1 MTMYIGEL
9 SKKTGVSVKAIR
21 HYEDIALIKS
31 PQRDGKYRVYDDS
44 YIQVLGMIKAAKGLG
59 FTLEELRTIA
69 KAKTQ
74 EGLVPMDLLKAEL
87 QKKRADILIKK
98 AELEKRLEEMDE
110 LEISVQHY
118 NQCLLENI
126 NQ

>member
-1 MTMYIGEL
+1 MYIGEL

-44 YIQVLGMIKAAKGLG
+44 YIQVLGMIKTAKGLG
-59 FTLEELRTIA
+59 FTLEELRIIA
-69 KAKTQ
+69 KARSQ

-87 QKKRADILIKK
+87 QKKRTDIFIKK

>member
-1 MTMYIGEL
+1 MYIGEL

-44 YIQVLGMIKAAKGLG
+44 YVQVLGMIKAAKGLG

-69 KAKTQ
+69 KAKSQ

-87 QKKRADILIKK
+87 QKKRTNILIKK

>member
-1 MTMYIGEL
+1 MYIGEL

-31 PQRDGKYRVYDDS
+31 PLRDGKYRVYDDS
-44 YIQVLGMIKAAKGLG
+44 YIQVLGMIKTAKGLG

-87 QKKRADILIKK
+87 QKKRTDILIKK

-126 NQ
+126 NK

>member
-1 MTMYIGEL
+1 MYIGEL

-87 QKKRADILIKK
+87 QKKRTDILVKK
-98 AELEKRLEEMDE
+98 AELEKRLKEMDE

>member
-1 MTMYIGEL
+1 MYIGEL

-44 YIQVLGMIKAAKGLG
+44 YIQVLGMIKTAKGLG

-87 QKKRADILIKK
+87 QKKRTDILVKK

>member
-1 MTMYIGEL
+1 MYIGEL

-87 QKKRADILIKK
+87 QKKRTDILVKK

>member
-1 MTMYIGEL
+1 MYIGEL

-87 QKKRADILIKK
+87 QKKRTDILIKK

-126 NQ
+126 KQ

>member
-1 MTMYIGEL
+1 MYIGEL

-87 QKKRADILIKK
+87 QKKRTDILIKK

>member
-1 MTMYIGEL
+1 MYIGEL

-69 KAKTQ
+69 KAKSQ

-87 QKKRADILIKK
+87 QKKRTNILIKK

>member
-1 MTMYIGEL
+1 MYIGEL

-44 YIQVLGMIKAAKGLG
+44 YVQVLGMIKAAKGLG

-69 KAKTQ
+69 KAKSQ

-87 QKKRADILIKK
+87 QKKRTNILIKK
-98 AELEKRLEEMDE
+98 AELEKRLKEMDE

>member
-1 MTMYIGEL
+1 MYIGEL

-21 HYEDIALIKS
+21 HYEEIALIKS

-44 YIQVLGMIKAAKGLG
+44 YVQVLSMIKAAKGLG

-69 KAKTQ
+69 KAKSQ

-87 QKKRADILIKK
+87 QKKRANILIKK

>member
-1 MTMYIGEL
+1 MYIGEL

-21 HYEDIALIKS
+21 HYEEIALIKS

-44 YIQVLGMIKAAKGLG
+44 YVQVLGMIKAAKGLG

-69 KAKTQ
+69 KAKSQ

-87 QKKRADILIKK
+87 QKKRTDILVKK

>member
-1 MTMYIGEL
+1 MYIGEL

-21 HYEDIALIKS
+21 HYEDIALIK
-31 PQRDGKYRVYDDS
+31 PPLRDGKYRVYDDS
-44 YIQVLGMIKAAKGLG
+44 YVQVLSMIKVAKGLG

-87 QKKRADILIKK
+87 QKKRTDILIKK

-110 LEISVQHY
+110 LEISVQLY
-118 NQCLLENI
+118 NQCLLENS
-126 NQ
+126 NK

>member
-1 MTMYIGEL
+1 MYIGEL

>member
-1 MTMYIGEL
+1 MYIGEL

-21 HYEDIALIKS
+21 HYEEIALIKS

-44 YIQVLGMIKAAKGLG
+44 YVQVLGMIKAAKGLG

-69 KAKTQ
+69 KAKSQ

-87 QKKRADILIKK
+87 QKKRTNILIKK

-126 NQ
+126 NK